1 MIRVVHPG
9 FGVKKAP
16 DPDLESGSASLAFFN
31 SSQFFFS
38 SVESTEKR
46 RFEESQDPG
55 GARGGRRSEKNKCS
69 DLIVLGLP
77 WKTTEQEL
85 REYFEPFGEVLMA
98 QVCLHSSLEF
108 FY

>member
-1 MIRVVHPG
+1 LVI
-9 FGVKKAP
+9 KTL
-16 DPDLESGSASLAFFN
+16 DPDRYLSLSVSNEYRSETLLAALTVHNFFP
-31 SSQFFFS
+31 

-98 QVCLHSSLEF
+98 QVCLNSVLI

>member
-1 MIRVVHPG
+1 LFITLTVHN
-9 FGVKKAP
+9 F
-16 DPDLESGSASLAFFN
+16 LL
-31 SSQFFFS
+31 
-38 SVESTEKR
+38 VESTEKR
-46 RFEESQDPG
+46 RFDESQDPG

-98 QVCLHSSLEF
+98 QVCLNFSLIF
-108 FY
+108 LLGTGICRISIS